1 MLYMDATFSAS
12 LMCMD
17 FLQIKQQIE
26 ILNERI
32 DSYHIDI
39 MDGHFCKNLALSPDL
54 LKCVKRISQK
64 PMDVHLMTTTP
75 TDWIPLVAAAGA
87 DIISPQAETIN
98 ADAFRVIQ
106 MIKDLNCK
114 VGVVL
119 NPATPLDYIRH
130 YINRLDQIT
139 IMTVDV
145 GFAGQK
151 FIPEMLDKIAAA
163 KQTREENGYQFKIQ
177 VDGSCNEHTFKRL
190 HNAGTDIYVLGSS
203 GLFNLDNDLTRA
215 FTKMCHNFSR
225 ETGIQRLA

>member
-32 DSYHIDI
+32 DSYHINI

-106 MIKDLNCK
+106 MIK
-114 VGVVL
+114 
-119 NPATPLDYIRH
+119 
-130 YINRLDQIT
+130 DQIT

-203 GLFNLDNDLTRA
+203 GLFNLDNELTRA